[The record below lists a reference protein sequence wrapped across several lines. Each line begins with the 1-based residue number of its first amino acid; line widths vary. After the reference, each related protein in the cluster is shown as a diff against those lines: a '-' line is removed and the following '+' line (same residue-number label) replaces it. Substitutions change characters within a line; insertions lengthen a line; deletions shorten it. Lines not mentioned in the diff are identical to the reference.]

1 MEQSIYLRS
10 EKINAILHDHP
21 EMTVEEIKRIP
32 EILDDPVLVMKSRNK
47 ARSQYGNSR
56 LVMFG
61 SVKAKDGR
69 PIMCVMDLRP
79 TENGFLLD
87 DMQKVTSAYTK
98 DNDPV
103 WYVENSDILH
113 LDKKRTIPLLRG
125 MGFQMPMSL
134 LQSGSVGS
142 ISYEGKRVKLQGV
155 PFAEVVKENVTR
167 RLKRNG
173 MSYEQINE
181 ITSKYKENIK
191 MHERMSDVFA
201 GAMGNEFFIAK
212 FEDFDEMQSFRTI
225 VLEKK

>member
-155 PFAEVVKENVTR
+155 PFAEVVKENVDGTKGKFSVADTELADSQEANDNR
-167 RLKRNG
+167 KTAL
-173 MSYEQINE
+173 
-181 ITSKYKENIK
+181 
-191 MHERMSDVFA
+191 
-201 GAMGNEFFIAK
+201 EFFGK
-212 FEDFDEMQSFRTI
+212 TYRPPRTI
-225 VLEKK
+225 DDRINCHCMCLVRIFGI